1 MTRILKNGLQWLRTI
16 VWICLTK
23 PFGRWSWIN
32 FLEQTIGK
40 ITKLKNRHR
49 ILGKGMITVMI
60 ECKINLVETVQKIM
74 SNMNE
79 SSLLRDH
86 KHNKHKVNLD

>member
-1 MTRILKNGLQWLRTI
+1 
-16 VWICLTK
+16 
-23 PFGRWSWIN
+23 
-32 FLEQTIGK
+32 
-40 ITKLKNRHR
+40 
-49 ILGKGMITVMI
+49 MITVMI
-60 ECKINLVETVQKIM
+60 ECKINLVETVLKIM